1 MALFPN
7 TKTTD
12 IHVPQSPVTYRV
24 GDIVRLKSGGPD
36 MTVVGTG
43 VKYDVKLCEWF
54 TGTTLCQSA
63 FPPDVLVMVD
73 KPDSI
78 V

>member
-1 MALFPN
+1 M
-7 TKTTD
+7 TKPKD
-12 IHVPQSPVTYRV
+12 LSI

-43 VKYDVKLCEWF
+43 VKVCEWF
-54 TGTTLCQSA
+54 TGTTLCQVA
-63 FPPDVLVMVD
+63 FPSDILEIVD

-78 V
+78 N